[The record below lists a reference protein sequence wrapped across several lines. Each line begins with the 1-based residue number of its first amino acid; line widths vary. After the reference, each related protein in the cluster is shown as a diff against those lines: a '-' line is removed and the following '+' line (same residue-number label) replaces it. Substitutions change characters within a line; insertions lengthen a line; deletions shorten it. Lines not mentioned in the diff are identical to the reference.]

1 MTGRPGHPAGAL
13 RRAAT
18 PRADPALAGRL
29 GVPPVPATFVRRA
42 RLADRLTRGV
52 REHPLVLVDG
62 PAGAGKTLLV
72 CDWLRTSPPPYPAA
86 WLTVEAEDN
95 SPAVFW
101 HDVGQALRRAGALPR
116 AVGTARRAAPAGRPP
131 RHLATGL
138 GLRRDPVV
146 VVLDEFERI
155 TDPEVATGLD
165 HLLRHCGGMLRLVLV
180 SRNEPLL
187 PLHRYRAADEIT
199 EIRAADLAFSEEET
213 SALLTRHGLALSG
226 PDVRVL
232 TGRTEGWAA
241 GLRLWALAAARSPD
255 CGRYLKEFEA
265 GHSTIADFLLAE
277 VLDTQPAG
285 TRDLLLRTSILD
297 RIHPALADAL
307 TGSRDAE
314 RILDELARANAFVT
328 PLNGPW
334 YRQHPLFAEI
344 LRVHLRA
351 RHPGLPPEL
360 HLAAARWLQRA
371 GLLDEALRH
380 AVAADR
386 WDLAAAWFA
395 GGPAV
400 DQFFSSTGPGR
411 SAALF
416 DAMPAGLEGPCAELI
431 RAARAL
437 AAGDC
442 AAGTAHLDRAADGLT
457 AAEDDAPARLTAAV
471 LRLVAARLTG
481 SAPGAVEAARTADRL
496 RRTLPADPGREHQVL
511 PVRLFTDLAAVRLW
525 SGDPGAA
532 RAALLAAV
540 AEAPGAEHP
549 ERYEP
554 LGLLAL
560 VELLG
565 GAVGPAERRARQA
578 LAEAG
583 TWEAEGT
590 GRAAIAHLVLAWIAL
605 ERGDPAV
612 VRSHARRVPAA
623 EAGAVAGGAVAGG
636 AMDGGAVDSGAGDGG
651 VVDSGAGESGAVDGG
666 APVVGPGPGGDPLR
680 IVLGAVVRARFALR
694 NGDPRRALAVL
705 AAAEHPGAAG
715 EPSPWARG
723 LIAPV
728 AAEALVAAGAAGAAV
743 GLLPA
748 GEARSPELAL
758 ATARARFAAGDRGA
772 AARALPGTPAGPPA
786 TVTRILLLKAEA
798 GAADGDDRTAA
809 HLLTRALAT
818 ARPDRLRGPFLEAGP
833 WLAAFLRRR
842 PDLTAGHGW
851 LPEPLRRP
859 AAPVPG
865 PAEDAPPVEP
875 LSRREREVL
884 ERVAQLMSTQE
895 VAADL
900 QLSVNTVKTHL
911 KSINR
916 KLCTSRRTEAV
927 RRARRL
933 HLL

>member
-1 MTGRPGHPAGAL
+1 MTGHPGHPERA
-13 RRAAT
+13 RQRAAV

-29 GVPPVPATFVRRA
+29 GVPPVPATFVRRS
-42 RLADRLTRGV
+42 RLADRLDRGV

-72 CDWLRTSPPPYPAA
+72 CDWVRSSPPSHPPA

-95 SPAVFW
+95 NPAVFW
-101 HDVGQALRRAGALPR
+101 HDFGQALRRAGALPR

-131 RHLATGL
+131 RHLAAGL
-138 GLRRDPVV
+138 GLRQDPVV

-155 TDPEVATGLD
+155 TDPEVATALD
-165 HLLRHCGGMLRLVLV
+165 HLLRHSGGMLRLVLV

-187 PLHRYRAADEIT
+187 PLHRYRAADEIA
-199 EIRAADLAFSEEET
+199 EIRAADLAFSAEET
-213 SALLTRHGLALSG
+213 SALLTRHGLSLPGA
-226 PDVRVL
+226 DVDAL

-241 GLRLWALAAARSPD
+241 GLRLWALAATRSPD
-255 CGRYLKEFEA
+255 SGRYLKEFEA

-277 VLDTQPAG
+277 VLDTQPAE

-307 TGSRDAE
+307 TGGGGAE

-328 PLNGPW
+328 PLDGPW

-351 RHPGLPPEL
+351 RHPGLSPGL
-360 HLAAARWLQRA
+360 HLAAARWLQQA
-371 GLLDEALRH
+371 GLLDDALRH

-386 WDLAAAWFA
+386 WDLAAAWFV
-395 GGPAV
+395 GDLAV
-400 DQFFSSTGPGR
+400 GQFLSSTGPGR
-411 SAALF
+411 SAALV
-416 DAMPAGLEGPCAELI
+416 DAMPPGVEGPYAELI

-437 AAGDC
+437 AARDC
-442 AAGTAHLDRAADGLT
+442 PAGTAHLDRAEAGLA
-457 AAEDDAPARLTAAV
+457 AAEEDTPARLTAAV

-481 SAPGAVEAARTADRL
+481 SAPGAEEAARTADHL
-496 RRTLPADPGREHQVL
+496 RRVVPAAPRNEHQVL

-525 SGDPGAA
+525 SGRPGAA
-532 RAALLAAV
+532 RSALLAAV

-554 LGLLAL
+554 LALLAL

-565 GAVGPAERRARQA
+565 GAVGPAERRAGQA

-590 GRAAIAHLVLAWIAL
+590 DRAAIAHLVLAWIAL
-605 ERGDPAV
+605 ERGDPGTA
-612 VRSHARRVPAA
+612 RSHARRVPAT
-623 EAGAVAGGAVAGG
+623 EFGPGAVGTGGAGPG
-636 AMDGGAVDSGAGDGG
+636 ADDAVEGDA
-651 VVDSGAGESGAVDGG
+651 VEGESVDGG
-666 APVVGPGPGGDPLR
+666 AAGGDVPALRGAPDGDPLR
-680 IVLGAVVRARFALR
+680 IVLGAVVRARLALR
-694 NGDPRRALAVL
+694 HGDPRRALAAL

-715 EPSPWARG
+715 APSPWARG
-723 LIAPV
+723 LIASI
-728 AAEALVAAGAAGAAV
+728 ASEALVAAGDGRAAV
-743 GLLPA
+743 DVLPA
-748 GEARSPELAL
+748 GEARSPELAF
-758 ATARARFAAGDRGA
+758 ATARARLAAGDRGA
-772 AARALPGTPAGPPA
+772 AARALPRAPAGPPA
-786 TVTRILLLKAEA
+786 TVTRILLLKAEV
-798 GAADGDDRTAA
+798 GAAGGDDLAA
-809 HLLTRALAT
+809 GRLIARALAT
-818 ARPDRLRGPFLEAGP
+818 ARPDRLRGPFLEAGR
-833 WLAAFLRRR
+833 WLAPFLRRR
-842 PDLTAGHGW
+842 PDLTADHGW

-859 AAPVPG
+859 AAAVPG
-865 PAEDAPPVEP
+865 AAPDAPPVEA

>member
-1 MTGRPGHPAGAL
+1 MTGRPGHPAGG
-13 RRAAT
+13 RQRSAA
-18 PRADPALAGRL
+18 PRAHPALAGRL

-72 CDWLRTSPPPYPAA
+72 CDWVRSSPPPRAPA

-95 SPAVFW
+95 TPAVFW
-101 HDVGQALRRAGALPR
+101 HDFGQALRAAGALPR

-131 RHLATGL
+131 RHLAAGL
-138 GLRRDPVV
+138 GLRQEPVV

-199 EIRAADLAFSEEET
+199 EIRAADLAFSAEET
-213 SALLTRHGLALSG
+213 SALLTRHGLSLSG
-226 PDVRVL
+226 ADVRVL

-255 CGRYLKEFEA
+255 CGQYLKEFEA

-277 VLDTQPAG
+277 VLDTQPAQ

-307 TGSRDAE
+307 TGGADAE

-360 HLAAARWLQRA
+360 HLAAARWLRQA
-371 GLLDEALRH
+371 GLPEDALRH

-386 WDLAAAWFA
+386 WDLAARWFA
-395 GGPAV
+395 AGPAV
-400 DQFFSSTGPGR
+400 DQFLASTGPGR

-416 DAMPAGLEGPCAELI
+416 DAMPAGLEGPSAELI

-442 AAGTAHLDRAADGLT
+442 VAGTTHLDRAAAGLT
-457 AAEDDAPARLTAAV
+457 ATESDAPARLTAAV

-481 SAPGAVEAARTADRL
+481 SAPGAEEAARTADRL
-496 RRTLPADPGREHQVL
+496 RRAVPADPAREHQAL

-532 RAALLAAV
+532 RSALLAAV

-554 LGLLAL
+554 LALLAL

-578 LAEAG
+578 LVEAG
-583 TWEAEGT
+583 TWEAEDT

-605 ERGDPAV
+605 ERGDPATA
-612 VRSHARRVPAA
+612 RSHARRVPVAD
-623 EAGAVAGGAVAGG
+623 AGGAEDGAAGSAGG
-636 AMDGGAVDSGAGDGG
+636 LENGAVL
-651 VVDSGAGESGAVDGG
+651 EGG
-666 APVVGPGPGGDPLR
+666 APAVSSGPGGDPLR
-680 IVLGAVVRARFALR
+680 IVLDAVVRARLALR
-694 NGDPRRALAVL
+694 HGDPRRALAAL

-728 AAEALVAAGAAGAAV
+728 AVEALVAAGDGRAAV
-743 GLLPA
+743 GALPA
-748 GEARSPELAL
+748 GGARGPGLAL
-758 ATARARFAAGDRGA
+758 ATARARLAAGDRGA
-772 AARALPGTPAGPPA
+772 AARALPRTPAGPPA
-786 TVTRILLLKAEA
+786 TVTRILLLKAEVA
-798 GAADGDDRTAA
+798 AADGDDRTAGQ
-809 HLLTRALAT
+809 LLARALAT
-818 ARPDRLRGPFLEAGP
+818 ARPDRLCGPFLEAGP
-833 WLAAFLRRR
+833 WPAAFLRRR
-842 PDLTAGHGW
+842 PDLTAEHGW

-859 AAPVPG
+859 ASSAPAPAPG
-865 PAEDAPPVEP
+865 AAEDAPPVEA
-875 LSRREREVL
+875 LSPREREVL

-927 RRARRL
+927 RRARKL